1 MADDAAAPRS
11 STNTRH
17 PRRAIK
23 GIIELAR
30 DHSAEPERL
39 LDDQQ
44 RTGELS
50 SRRPPWSSTI
60 PQTRKTPAAPPEN
73 EPNALP
79 NVKSTGEAGRIDG
92 FASVNG
98 YDGVW
103 HPADKPDGADA
114 SGADLADDD
123 GDGPSDNAGDGP
135 AARPAA
141 EAAEA
146 RPTDT
151 ELPASADTEPAKH

>member
-39 LDDQQ
+39 LDDRQ

-60 PQTRKTPAAPPEN
+60 PRTRKTA
-73 EPNALP
+73 
-79 NVKSTGEAGRIDG
+79 GEAGRIDG

-114 SGADLADDD
+114 TGADLADE
-123 GDGPSDNAGDGP
+123 GGGNPGDNAGSDP

-151 ELPASADTEPAKH
+151 ELSASADTELAKH